1 MAELGLLTSE
11 IVSAFVSKNRVAPN
25 DLGALIS
32 ATYAA
37 LAGTSVP
44 VVEPGEDLRK
54 TPSEIRRSITSDAL
68 ISFIDG
74 KKYRMLKRHIRTN
87 NMTPAQYFE
96 KFGLDNSYPLTA
108 PGYSAARSALA
119 KSIGLGKKI
128 SATAAPAAPEPAPK
142 APAAPR
148 KAKAAPDTAG
158 VGATVPKAKR
168 TPKERPPG
176 AIDPTEETFS

>member
-44 VVEPGEDLRK
+44 VVEPGEDLKK
-54 TPSEIRRSITSDAL
+54 TSAEIRRSISPDGL
-68 ISFIDG
+68 ISFING
-74 KKYRMLKRHIRTN
+74 QRFKSLRRHLHSNGHTPQSYRLT
-87 NMTPAQYFE
+87 Y
-96 KFGLDNSYPLTA
+96 GLGENYPMVSES
-108 PGYSAARSALA
+108 YSAQRSELA
-119 KSIGLGKKI
+119 KSIGLGRRI
-128 SATAAPAAPEPAPK
+128 SATAAPEPAPK

-176 AIDPTEETFS
+176 AIDPSEETFS